1 MLENHIREQEE
12 ELITT
17 RTELDFA
24 NQEIFNLRMKYN
36 TLEKVNLNQRIGT
49 MPENME
55 SSIQFM
61 DDEDSEG
68 RDLGGTMKL
77 AVKKL
82 YKAKTPNR
90 KKKK

>member
-1 MLENHIREQEE
+1 
-12 ELITT
+12 
-17 RTELDFA
+17 
-24 NQEIFNLRMKYN
+24 
-36 TLEKVNLNQRIGT
+36 